1 MKTFE
6 LLDILIDIFDKVD
19 KFDYTEKGVVLD
31 IDKGYFFDLFF
42 EYGYV
47 DQYTERKT
55 VTFDGDL
62 IQIMNGD
69 KFYDIQKSK
78 WNDIKENKDDLNY
91 LILMAGKDI
100 KVLFD
105 LEWSDAIKDILLDIK
120 KGTQK

>member
-6 LLDILIDIFDKVD
+6 LLDILIDISDKID
-19 KFDYTEKGVVLD
+19 KFSYNEKSLVLD
-31 IDKGYFFDLFF
+31 ISKGFFYDLFL
-42 EYGYV
+42 EYGPIV
-47 DQYTERKT
+47 SHTERKT

-69 KFYDIQKSK
+69 KFYDIHKSN
-78 WNDIKENKDDLNY
+78 WNDIKQNKDDLNY
-91 LILMAGKDI
+91 LILMEGKDI

-120 KGTQK
+120 KRL

>member
-19 KFDYTEKGVVLD
+19 KFVYKEKGVVLD
-31 IDKGYFFDLFF
+31 IDKGFFYDLFF
-42 EYGYV
+42 EYGPIV
-47 DQYTERKT
+47 SHTERKT

-69 KFYDIQKSK
+69 KFYDIQKSN

-91 LILMAGKDI
+91 LILMEGKDI
-100 KVLFD
+100 KVLLD
-105 LEWSDAIKDILLDIK
+105 LEWDDTIKDILLDIK
-120 KGTQK
+120 EKVTK

>member
-6 LLDILIDIFDKVD
+6 LLDILIDIFEKIDRL
-19 KFDYTEKGVVLD
+19 DYKEKGVLLD
-31 IDKGYFFDLFF
+31 IEKGYFFDLFF

-69 KFYDIQKSK
+69 KFYAIQKSK
-78 WNDIKENKDDLNY
+78 WNDIKQNKDDLNY
-91 LILMAGKDI
+91 LILMEGKDI

-105 LEWSDAIKDILLDIK
+105 LEWSDVIKDILLDIK
-120 KGTQK
+120 KGIQE

>member
-6 LLDILIDIFDKVD
+6 LLDILIDIFDKED
-19 KFDYTEKGVVLD
+19 RLDYKDKGVFLD
-31 IDKGYFFDLFF
+31 IDKGYFYDLFF

-47 DQYTERKT
+47 DSYTERKT

-69 KFYDIQKSK
+69 KFYGIQKSN

-91 LILMAGKDI
+91 LILMKGRDI

-105 LEWSDAIKDILLDIK
+105 LEWSDVIKDILLDI
-120 KGTQK
+120 

>member
-6 LLDILIDIFDKVD
+6 LLDILIDIFENTDSL
-19 KFDYTEKGVVLD
+19 DYKEKGLLLD
-31 IDKGYFFDLFF
+31 IEKGYLYDLFF

-47 DQYTERKT
+47 DSYTERKT
-55 VTFDGDL
+55 ITFDGDL

-78 WNDIKENKDDLNY
+78 WSDIKQNKDDLNY
-91 LILMAGKDI
+91 LILMAGRDI

-105 LEWSDAIKDILLDIK
+105 IEWSDTIKDILLDIK
-120 KGTQK
+120 KRSTK